1 MFARILALLRSA
13 NASSNDDERD
23 LRSPALWAYRRPLLA
38 LPGMTARVSPAD
50 AAGRRIRLAAGGWAL
65 LMAVFVIA
73 LSAAVAGRDLGF
85 QDQLLLDVAQLPASG
100 AMDVAMSA
108 ITALGT
114 LEVTLLLMI
123 ILAVTAGRRSEL
135 PMWQR
140 LTPLG
145 VFLALNAVEFMA
157 KGLVPQQSPPL
168 ALHRGLELSLTG
180 AVHTVF
186 SYPSGHVL
194 RAAMVFGIIGLRL
207 YRRTGLVAWVL
218 VFGGLVWLIAFSRVY
233 LATHWATDVAG
244 GLLLGGLGLGL
255 CLAYAPDGTLGVHHG
270 SDG

>member
-1 MFARILALLRSA
+1 MALVVLALS
-13 NASSNDDERD
+13 
-23 LRSPALWAYRRPLLA
+23 
-38 LPGMTARVSPAD
+38 V
-50 AAGRRIRLAAGGWAL
+50 
-65 LMAVFVIA
+65 
-73 LSAAVAGRDLGF
+73 AVAGRSLGF
-85 QDQLLLDVAQLPASG
+85 QDQLLLDIAQLPASG
-100 AMDVAMSA
+100 AMDVAMSV
-108 ITALGT
+108 ITTLGT

-123 ILAVTAGRRSEL
+123 ILAVTAGRRPEL

-145 VFLALNAVEFMA
+145 VFLAVNAVEFMA
-157 KGLVPQQSPPL
+157 KGLVPQQGPPI

-218 VFGGLVWLIAFSRVY
+218 LFGGLVWLIAFSRVY

-244 GLLLGGLGLGL
+244 GLLLGGVGLGL

-270 SDG
+270 RDA